1 MLDQLIDCHN
11 VACSLQNPLSAAFVA
26 ACICAAADS
35 LNDVMPASLEESKS
49 PLRIP
54 KMQQVLEWLSLLF
67 DAHITSLH
75 RHPASAKASPCL
87 TEPH

>member
-1 MLDQLIDCHN
+1 
-11 VACSLQNPLSAAFVA
+11 
-26 ACICAAADS
+26 
-35 LNDVMPASLEESKS
+35 MPASLDESKS

-75 RHPASAKASPCL
+75 RHPASAKASLCL
-87 TEPH
+87 TESH